1 MDKKRRLSTM
11 EEPKKGSK
19 IEGIEEIREKEV
31 EKTDLKVRDDVDV
44 IGEFAGIIKESYIT
58 SLQLFF
64 SLWEEN
70 LKIMKEQ
77 AEVWA
82 RMHEES
88 TKPMREPFGR
98 FQTDAG
104 NFWGGNSMFINTHVE
119 KMITFQKE
127 YSHAVINTSDKF
139 MKETLG
145 LMKNSINK
153 IFWSFNEYAWF
164 D

>member
-1 MDKKRRLSTM
+1 M

-19 IEGIEEIREKEV
+19 IEGIEEIREKEA
-31 EKTDLKVRDDVDV
+31 EKADFKVRDDVDL
-44 IGEFAGIIKESYIT
+44 ISELAGLIKENYIT

-82 RMHEES
+82 RVHEES
-88 TKPMREPFGR
+88 TKLMREPFGR

-104 NFWGGNSMFINTHVE
+104 NLWSGNSTIKNTHLE
-119 KMITFQKE
+119 KIITFQKN
-127 YSHAVINTSDKF
+127 YSHAVINTLDKF

-145 LMKNSINK
+145 LMKNSIDR
-153 IFWSFNEYAWF
+153 IFWSFNEYARF